1 MATSRGWKL
10 RVSATAD
17 ENALLVAI
25 VQLSGPSGV
34 WHNRGHLPLSTRNQH
49 H

>member
-1 MATSRGWKL
+1 MELERMATSRGWKL

-25 VQLSGPSGV
+25 V
-34 WHNRGHLPLSTRNQH
+34 
-49 H
+49 